1 MRLSVTPLEAG
12 VTVSRKHRARTTHT
26 PLPTIGWFFQNH
38 KRKCIRI
45 DVDSH
50 QRRHTELGARE
61 SLRLSPQR
69 SGEPLVTVAEALEI
83 ARAHLVRV
91 GARVGVRVRVR
102 VRDRSSSRPPSRR
115 LGALAQEVAAWLGLE
130 LGLGLANPNPN

>member
-1 MRLSVTPLEAG
+1 M
-12 VTVSRKHRARTTHT
+12 TVSRKHRARTTHT
-26 PLPTIGWFFQNH
+26 PLRTIGWFF
-38 KRKCIRI
+38 KRKYDLHSQNKSNGIRI

-115 LGALAQEVAAWLGLE
+115 RRTRARSGRLVRVRVRVRVS
-130 LGLGLANPNPN
+130 

>member
-1 MRLSVTPLEAG
+1 M
-12 VTVSRKHRARTTHT
+12 TVSRKHRARTTHT
-26 PLPTIGWFFQNH
+26 PLPTRLVFQNKVH
-38 KRKCIRI
+38 SQNKTNGIRI

-115 LGALAQEVAAWLGLE
+115 RRTRARSGRLVRVRVRVRVS
-130 LGLGLANPNPN
+130 